1 MFTKRYRIPL
11 HDLEQR
17 AIIDAACRMIQRKQR
32 ERQRTQQKR
41 DRLSVQRA
49 DRIRC
54 PAAELQHSAKRNV
67 AERNNRLRRYR
78 RQLVR
83 QQRQRGRNFPRP
95 AFCSAR
101 CVRSGTTGR
110 YFTTFVV

>member
-1 MFTKRYRIPL
+1 M
-11 HDLEQR
+11 
-17 AIIDAACRMIQRKQR
+17 
-32 ERQRTQQKR
+32 
-41 DRLSVQRA
+41 QRA

-67 AERNNRLRRYR
+67 AERNNRLRRYG

-83 QQRQRGRNFPRP
+83 QQRQRPGVLFRTL
-95 AFCSAR
+95 
-101 CVRSGTTGR
+101 RSLRTTGR